1 MKKGMMKCINKILC
15 HIVMISML
23 IGIHTTAVHAAS
35 FSLTSNKSTLTPNET
50 FKVTISIDGA
60 GQFSI
65 VASNASISDTTIWC
79 EDSCTFSA
87 TAGSVGKA
95 IIKVTAQ
102 DATGWD
108 ESPITGTQEIS
119 LNVVESNSGNAQSE
133 SVIKIQIAIAEKLK
147 QSDYTADSWNE
158 LKEALSNAKSADKS
172 GDSTRI
178 DNAAKDLKRAIDSL
192 EEINRSQLQDAINQA
207 NSMIKNED
215 MALWQDLIS
224 EINQY
229 EHLLTSTDQQEI
241 DDATKVLLN
250 SLKEINEKMSLND
263 NSIVIQHGDKYCNLI
278 LHNVWPILFFVSIGA
293 NLLIGFMLVKNT
305 KRRFNDDIPVVD
317 YDINDDNV

>member
-1 MKKGMMKCINKILC
+1 MKKGWMKYINKILC

-23 IGIHTTAVHAAS
+23 IGIHTNAVHATS

-50 FKVTISIDGA
+50 FKVTITVDGA
-60 GQFSI
+60 GKFNI
-65 VASNASISDTTIWC
+65 IASNASITESSIWC
-79 EDSCTFSA
+79 EDSCSFSA
-87 TAGSVGKA
+87 TAGSVGNA
-95 IIKVTAQ
+95 SIKVTAV

-119 LNVVESNSGNAQSE
+119 LNVVESNNGNSQSE

-147 QSDYTADSWNE
+147 ESEYTKDSWDA
-158 LKEALSNAKSADKS
+158 LSEALANAKKADAS
-172 GDSTRI
+172 GDSSRI

-192 EEINRSQLQDAINQA
+192 KEINRSQLQDALNQA

-215 MALWQDLIS
+215 MALWQDLVS
-224 EINQY
+224 EMNQY

-250 SLKEINEKMSLND
+250 SLKEINDKMSLNG
-263 NSIVIQHGDKYCNLI
+263 NNITLQQGDKYCNLI

-293 NLLIGFMLVKNT
+293 NILVGYMLVRNT